1 MKEVSVSWG
10 EMQHP
15 AGPKVSGHEKGSTV
29 VKKEKKKRAGGRI
42 SSLVEMAGAVECIW
56 ISSRRNTCNAH
67 PSIHHRLPI
76 HLSIHPQ
83 PAILFHPYPR
93 ARGPFALCQA
103 ILIPIYHL
111 FHSYPPPFLSSCSPP
126 SSHLVSLSLS
136 LFSPKPFDSNS
147 FLSPLLSSP
156 LLLLPFS
163 SLHAVYPFPPRR
175 HAGAVTS
182 RTSLSRVFLFLNRL
196 PWRREGW
203 REILKERSSFS
214 TGVCRQSS
222 KHPAR
227 NRRTRFITHD
237 EQTVDG
243 LGRGL
248 AACVSFAERL
258 IVALRSV

>member
-1 MKEVSVSWG
+1 M
-10 EMQHP
+10 
-15 AGPKVSGHEKGSTV
+15 SGHEKGSTV
-29 VKKEKKKRAGGRI
+29 VKKGKKKRAGGRI

-103 ILIPIYHL
+103 ILIPIYHF
-111 FHSYPPPFLSSCSPP
+111 FHSYPSFSLLFYPPVL
-126 SSHLVSLSLS
+126 HLLLTLSLSLS

-175 HAGAVTS
+175 RAGAVTS

>member
-1 MKEVSVSWG
+1 M
-10 EMQHP
+10 P
-15 AGPKVSGHEKGSTV
+15 IRPYTTV
-29 VKKEKKKRAGGRI
+29 CPSI
-42 SSLVEMAGAVECIW
+42 Y
-56 ISSRRNTCNAH
+56 
-67 PSIHHRLPI
+67 PSIHNRPSF
-76 HLSIHPQ
+76 SIHI
-83 PAILFHPYPR
+83 PAPVAHSHFAKQSSFPFITSSTAIPLLF
-93 ARGPFALCQA
+93 
-103 ILIPIYHL
+103 
-111 FHSYPPPFLSSCSPP
+111 YPPAL
-126 SSHLVSLSLS
+126 HLLLTLFFS
-136 LFSPKPFDSNS
+136 LFFRRNPSTPIPF
-147 FLSPLLSSP
+147 FPRFSPLL
-156 LLLLPFS
+156 FS
-163 SLHAVYPFPPRR
+163 FFLSRPHAHTHTSILFAFIGV
-175 HAGAVTS
+175 VTS
-182 RTSLSRVFLFLNRL
+182 HTSLSRVFLFLNRL

>member
-29 VKKEKKKRAGGRI
+29 VKKGKKKRAGGRI

-126 SSHLVSLSLS
+126 SSHLVSLSLFFRRNPS
-136 LFSPKPFDSNS
+136 TPIPF
-147 FLSPLLSSP
+147 FPRFSPLLFSFFLSHPYTPSILFP
-156 LLLLPFS
+156 L
-163 SLHAVYPFPPRR
+163 VD
-175 HAGAVTS
+175 V
-182 RTSLSRVFLFLNRL
+182 
-196 PWRREGW
+196 
-203 REILKERSSFS
+203 
-214 TGVCRQSS
+214 
-222 KHPAR
+222 PA
-227 NRRTRFITHD
+227 
-237 EQTVDG
+237 Q
-243 LGRGL
+243 
-248 AACVSFAERL
+248 
-258 IVALRSV
+258 

>member
-1 MKEVSVSWG
+1 M
-10 EMQHP
+10 
-15 AGPKVSGHEKGSTV
+15 SGHEKGSTV

-111 FHSYPPPFLSSCSPP
+111 FHSYPSFSLLFYPPVL
-126 SSHLVSLSLS
+126 HLLLTLSLSLS

-175 HAGAVTS
+175 RAGAVTS

>member
-1 MKEVSVSWG
+1 
-10 EMQHP
+10 
-15 AGPKVSGHEKGSTV
+15 
-29 VKKEKKKRAGGRI
+29 
-42 SSLVEMAGAVECIW
+42 MAGAVECIW

-111 FHSYPPPFLSSCSPP
+111 FHSYPPPFLSACSPP
-126 SSHLVSLSLS
+126 SSHLVLLS
-136 LFSPKPFDSNS
+136 LFSPKSFDSNS
-147 FLSPLLSSP
+147 FLSPLLPSS
-156 LLLLPFS
+156 LLFLPFS
-163 SLHAVYPFPPRR
+163 PSRTHTHTSILFAFIGV
-175 HAGAVTS
+175 VTS
-182 RTSLSRVFLFLNRL
+182 HTSLSRVFLFLNRL

>member
-1 MKEVSVSWG
+1 M
-10 EMQHP
+10 P
-15 AGPKVSGHEKGSTV
+15 IRPYTTV
-29 VKKEKKKRAGGRI
+29 CPSI
-42 SSLVEMAGAVECIW
+42 Y
-56 ISSRRNTCNAH
+56 
-67 PSIHHRLPI
+67 PSIHNRPSF
-76 HLSIHPQ
+76 SIHI
-83 PAILFHPYPR
+83 PAPVAHSHFAKQSSFPFINSSTAIPLLF
-93 ARGPFALCQA
+93 
-103 ILIPIYHL
+103 
-111 FHSYPPPFLSSCSPP
+111 YPPVL
-126 SSHLVSLSLS
+126 HLLLTLSLSLS

-175 HAGAVTS
+175 RAGAVTS

>member
-1 MKEVSVSWG
+1 
-10 EMQHP
+10 
-15 AGPKVSGHEKGSTV
+15 
-29 VKKEKKKRAGGRI
+29 
-42 SSLVEMAGAVECIW
+42 MAGAVECIW

-83 PAILFHPYPR
+83 PTILFHPYPR

-126 SSHLVSLSLS
+126 SSHLASLSLS
-136 LFSPKPFDSNS
+136 LSFFAETLRLQ
-147 FLSPLLSSP
+147 FLSFPAPPL
-156 LLLLPFS
+156 FS
-163 SLHAVYPFPPRR
+163 SLSSFLVLPAHFHPFRLHRR
-175 HAGAVTS
+175 AGVVTS
-182 RTSLSRVFLFLNRL
+182 RASLSRVFLFLNRL

>member
-1 MKEVSVSWG
+1 
-10 EMQHP
+10 
-15 AGPKVSGHEKGSTV
+15 
-29 VKKEKKKRAGGRI
+29 
-42 SSLVEMAGAVECIW
+42 MAGAVECIW

-111 FHSYPPPFLSSCSPP
+111 FHSYPSFSLLFYPPVL
-126 SSHLVSLSLS
+126 HLLLTLSLSLS

-175 HAGAVTS
+175 RAGAVTS
-182 RTSLSRVFLFLNRL
+182 RTSLSRVFSFLNRL

>member
-1 MKEVSVSWG
+1 M
-10 EMQHP
+10 P
-15 AGPKVSGHEKGSTV
+15 IRPYTTV
-29 VKKEKKKRAGGRI
+29 CPSI
-42 SSLVEMAGAVECIW
+42 Y
-56 ISSRRNTCNAH
+56 
-67 PSIHHRLPI
+67 PSIHNRPSF
-76 HLSIHPQ
+76 SIHI
-83 PAILFHPYPR
+83 PAPVAHSHF
-93 ARGPFALCQA
+93 AKQSSFPFITSSTA
-103 ILIPIYHL
+103 I
-111 FHSYPPPFLSSCSPP
+111 PPFLSSSILLFSTFFSPC
-126 SSHLVSLSLS
+126 LSLS

-163 SLHAVYPFPPRR
+163 SLRAVYPFPPRR
-175 HAGAVTS
+175 RAGAVTS